1 MLDISKLNNKL
12 NLPDKRLIALYLLKR
27 KVRALQG
34 HSAR

>member
-1 MLDISKLNNKL
+1 MPEKINIYFNARQMTYRF
-12 NLPDKRLIALYLLKR
+12 NLLKR

>member
-1 MLDISKLNNKL
+1 MLDISELNNRL
-12 NLPDKRLIALYLLKR
+12 DLPDKRLIALCLLKR